1 MLLMP
6 FIIITLGPLLVAT
19 VTEVAFARVCF
30 ASMVNAAL
38 ASVDLLGAGILVL
51 QVLAGAIVRNQGW
64 RTYWRDPKE
73 AVLSSCGQKT
83 ATIQDNAP
91 HVIGAARP
99 TTCPT

>member
-1 MLLMP
+1 VGCEEGLRNLFTNLRYSP
-6 FIIITLGPLLVAT
+6 
-19 VTEVAFARVCF
+19 
-30 ASMVNAAL
+30 
-38 ASVDLLGAGILVL
+38 
-51 QVLAGAIVRNQGW
+51 LAGAIVRNQGW